1 MMHTDVEQP
10 PTDQTAPER
19 AEIRPS
25 SSAGSM
31 KRMWQALAV
40 RLAPRRTLNAS
51 QAQTRTQAAVRPARR
66 RALGLLGRASDAPPR
81 IPVSGRVRKKGLSA
95 HLWILHYVLE
105 NMALAERVWGRLRL
119 VVALAAV
126 ALFVVLS
133 WLFAGSSYNL
143 LSIRGLRHII
153 FPLTALLGA
162 FLVAGHYVQD
172 IYELP
177 KTRQAFRYLFY
188 TVFGFMYPTLRIE
201 NGEKKISQD
210 DTNLVDTIGGPGLL
224 VVQPG
229 NAVLCERLTEPAAV
243 FGGGYHFLSR
253 FETVKEIVSLQDQHG
268 RIDQAFATT
277 RDGIEVIVRDISYRY
292 RVRNGRRYGDYNRR
306 TPEQPYPFSMQA
318 LRNLTY
324 NRTVSANG
332 ISSWHDAVRGAVNSV
347 ITDYVQSVTFDQ
359 LTETHVGDLDPR
371 QAVNSRLHKKD
382 LRERLKRT
390 GAELLWCDIGRF
402 DPPEKV
408 DDIRVGFWAVPWA
421 GDALVQRAQ
430 GEGRRM
436 RLQEQGRA
444 EGQAELLRSIMQ
456 SLSSLDLTGGH
467 PDNMRKLVLIRT
479 AQILEAIAESPS
491 HDGEKSPQQ
500 KGPEKS

>member
-1 MMHTDVEQP
+1 MHTDMEQP
-10 PTDQTAPER
+10 APE
-19 AEIRPS
+19 AGESSMPS
-25 SSAGSM
+25 SNARGL
-31 KRMWQALAV
+31 KRLWQVLAAW
-40 RLAPRRTLNAS
+40 LAPRRSVNTS
-51 QAQTRTQAAVRPARR
+51 QGQTSAQAAGSPARR
-66 RALGLLGRASDAPPR
+66 RAVGLLGRASPVPPGK
-81 IPVSGRVRKKGLSA
+81 PAGRRARKKGLSS
-95 HLWILHYVLE
+95 HLWILHYVFE
-105 NMALAERVWGRLRL
+105 NIALAERVWGRLRL
-119 VVALAAV
+119 VVALAVV
-126 ALFVVLS
+126 ALFVVVS
-133 WLFAGSSYNL
+133 WLFAGSSYSL
-143 LSIRGLRHII
+143 ISIRGLRHFI

-162 FLVAGHYVQD
+162 FLVAGYYVQD

-277 RDGIEVIVRDISYRY
+277 RDGIEVVVRDISYRY

-332 ISSWHDAVRGAVNSV
+332 ISSWHDTVRGAVNSV

-359 LTETHVGDLDPR
+359 LTETQVGDLDPR
-371 QAVNSRLHKKD
+371 QAINSRLHKKD

-402 DPPEKV
+402 DPPENA

-421 GDALVQRAQ
+421 GDALMQRAE
-430 GEGRRM
+430 GEARRM
-436 RLQEQGRA
+436 QLQEVGRA
-444 EGQAELLRSIMQ
+444 EGQAELLQIIMQ
-456 SLSSLDLTGGH
+456 SLSRLNLTGGH
-467 PDNMRKLVLIRT
+467 RDNMRKLVLIRT
-479 AQILEAIAESPS
+479 AQILEAIADSPPQ
-491 HDGEKSPQQ
+491 DGEKSPPQL
-500 KGPEKS
+500 KSPEKP